1 MTQRHET
8 ELALVK
14 SSFEFQLSG
23 NRQVIATL
31 QAALDGRDAEVERL
45 QNELGATQANPV
57 AAAGQSEESD
67 QSTTPV
73 ARIFE

>member
-8 ELALVK
+8 ELALAK

-45 QNELGATQANPV
+45 QNELSATHANHV
-57 AAAGQSEESD
+57 AATGQSEESE
-67 QSTTPV
+67 QSSAPV
-73 ARIFE
+73 VRMVK